1 MNLMIYGT
9 SHLALEIDGSFDK
22 GLKIMMIMLYVY
34 ALVNWGMIEDIN
46 SLYRFWIISGVEILL
61 LRILIKRSR

>member
-9 SHLALEIDGSFDK
+9 YHLALEIDGSIEK
-22 GLKIMMIMLYVY
+22 GLKITMIMLYSY

-46 SLYRFWIISGVEILL
+46 SLYRFWIIRGD
-61 LRILIKRSR
+61 